1 MKCSKLNHDLSVNDI
16 IENDLFNCGNIETA
30 FHFFLECPLY
40 RIFRNDLQLET
51 MFLPNLSLNIILNG
65 DVDSSAQ
72 RNIGIHSAIL
82 KYIIKTN
89 RFKRNC
95 QYSLKYHQSKYLSK

>member
-1 MKCSKLNHDLSVNDI
+1 MIYVIVATLKQLFIFSLNVPSTQCSEI
-16 IENDLFNCGNIETA
+16 
-30 FHFFLECPLY
+30 
-40 RIFRNDLQLET
+40 ET

-72 RNIGIHSAIL
+72 RNIGIHSAVS

-89 RFKRNC
+89 RF
-95 QYSLKYHQSKYLSK
+95 

>member
-1 MKCSKLNHDLSVNDI
+1 MKCSKLNHDLSVNNI
-16 IENDLFNCGNIETA
+16 IENDLCNCGNIETA
-30 FHFFLECPLY
+30 FQFFLECPLY
-40 RIFRNDLQLET
+40 TIFRNDLQMET

-72 RNIGIHSAIL
+72 RNIGIHSAVS

-89 RFKRNC
+89 RFKKILLLFILFYFLNI
-95 QYSLKYHQSKYLSK
+95 H